1 MVLPESGCAPQGN
14 EMSKFEDGWLEER
27 QNEDAQDRALRLVRR
42 LIEKVEL
49 QLDQTEV
56 KGTVGDYIKLLQLQ
70 KELEERQ
77 VNRIE
82 VTWVDVV

>member
-1 MVLPESGCAPQGN
+1 
-14 EMSKFEDGWLEER
+14 MSKFDEGWLDEKQDEAAR
-27 QNEDAQDRALRLVRR
+27 DRALRLVRR

-49 QLDQTEV
+49 QLDQAEV

-70 KELEERQ
+70 KELEERRIK
-77 VNRIE
+77 RIE